1 MRTIEDMA
9 KAYADG
15 VISCNPQHEE
25 SKGLIHTA
33 YIAGAQDALEKQWR
47 SAEEEV
53 PEYNKDVLIKYQHG
67 TTIGRYTEEKKWYN
81 GYISP
86 IEGSVYW
93 MPFPDPPITREEKE
107 HNARC
112 EAYRRMRAGAKDE
125 KDLKDR
131 INAFRS
137 GKVDW

>member
-1 MRTIEDMA
+1 MKTIEEKA
-9 KAYADG
+9 KEYA
-15 VISCNPQHEE
+15 SNPANRGIYVTEKHMKE
-25 SKGLIHTA
+25 A
-33 YIAGAQDALEKQWR
+33 YIAGAKEALASQWR
-47 SAEEEV
+47 NAAEEV